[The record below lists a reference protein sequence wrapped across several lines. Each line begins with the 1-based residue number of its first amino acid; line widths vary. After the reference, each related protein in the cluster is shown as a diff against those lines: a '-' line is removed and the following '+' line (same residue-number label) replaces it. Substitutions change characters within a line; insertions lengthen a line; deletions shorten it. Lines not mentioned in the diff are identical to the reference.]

1 MPVKAHAQSKKTTKQ
16 NVSKGVL
23 DTGGDWDE
31 SGLGARL
38 SGAKK
43 PEVKTGVNAC
53 HDYTDDDCHPRQSK
67 REEGADRSRSK
78 QDDAA
83 AATRADD
90 DVSSF
95 PHENSRNKNYDNH
108 NFFFLVCPGNRKERG
123 QGSLSVDLCFVSHWT
138 KETLRRIGQ
147 GIFGPNWRL
156 FFFLSGRLF
165 IYIKSCI

>member
-1 MPVKAHAQSKKTTKQ
+1 MKAHAQSKKTTKL

-108 NFFFLVCPGNRKERG
+108 NFFFPCLSREQKGTGPGQPVC
-123 QGSLSVDLCFVSHWT
+123 
-138 KETLRRIGQ
+138 
-147 GIFGPNWRL
+147 GPL
-156 FFFLSGRLF
+156 F
-165 IYIKSCI
+165 C